1 MSKSEFKVI
10 IVGGSIGGL
19 TLAHCL
25 RSAGI
30 DHIVLEK
37 ASDPAPQIGAS
48 IGILP
53 NGARVLDQLG
63 LYDEVEDHIE
73 PLSTANIGYDDGSSF
88 SSSYPKIIN
97 ERLVLPSTHSSNGLV
112 RRSQRGRT
120 GSAFPLRFWT
130 DKSCWI
136 FCTEIIQI
144 IV

>member
-1 MSKSEFKVI
+1 MI

-30 DHIVLEK
+30 DHVVLEK
-37 ASDPAPQIGAS
+37 ANDPAPQIGAS

-73 PLSTANIGYDDGSSF
+73 PLSTATIGYPNGFSF
-88 SSSYPKIIN
+88 SGSYPKIIN
-97 ERLVLPSTHSSNGLV
+97 ERLVRRSIHYSSGLV
-112 RRSQRGRT
+112 RRSECGRT
-120 GSAFPLRFWT
+120 DSAFPLRFWT

-136 FCTEIIQI
+136 SCIEITQI

>member
-37 ASDPAPQIGAS
+37 SSDPAPQVGAS

-73 PLSTANIGYDDGSSF
+73 PLNTTTIGYADGFSF

-97 ERLVLPSTHSSNGLV
+97 ERLVLPSTHSSNGPV
-112 RRSQRGRT
+112 RRFHCGRVD
-120 GSAFPLRFWT
+120 SAFPLRFWT

-136 FCTEIIQI
+136 FCIETIQI
-144 IV
+144 MV